1 MPQPDRRPKSSPRV
15 VGNGPWRLSTFL
27 SIHLDADGFPLV
39 GEEFGQSALGVSADA
54 LKQIAQISEGIDTE
68 SLRSRD
74 EAAEHGGGAPAVVA
88 TRTFVV
94 EGSLR
99 Q

>member
-1 MPQPDRRPKSSPRV
+1 MRY
-15 VGNGPWRLSTFL
+15 LL
-27 SIHLDADGFPLV
+27 LV

-88 TRTFVV
+88 TRTFAV

>member
-1 MPQPDRRPKSSPRV
+1 MHY
-15 VGNGPWRLSTFL
+15 L
-27 SIHLDADGFPLV
+27 PLV

-54 LKQIAQISEGIDTE
+54 LQQIAQISEGIDTE

-88 TRTFVV
+88 TIKHPVLSSHRD
-94 EGSLR
+94 LCQQPR
-99 Q
+99 PR